1 MRRILTSLA
10 AFILVVMASLSGA
23 PEASAQFRYGPMAGV
38 NLNTLRFKQD
48 LFTINSQVGS
58 LGGIAGEMMF
68 PGIGI
73 GVDLGLFYQMRGSRL
88 HLGEREM
95 WASQGY
101 GTENMNFHTLTIPLH
116 IKLKWRR
123 LGGFEEKIAPMVY
136 GGPTFSFDVAH
147 SRIDAMTYAGGD
159 VALECG
165 IGGEFF
171 EHWQLKAGYSFGM
184 TYVTKAKILSE
195 FSARC
200 NAWTI
205 RLGYYF

>member
-10 AFILVVMASLSGA
+10 AVIVVVIASLSGA

-38 NLNTLRFKQD
+38 NFNTLKFKQD
-48 LFTINSQVGS
+48 LMTINSQVGP

-73 GVDLGLFYQMRGSRL
+73 GVDLGLFYQMRGSKL
-88 HLGEREM
+88 HMREREI
-95 WASQGY
+95 WFSQCFGV
-101 GTENMNFHTLTIPLH
+101 EKLNLHTLTIPLH
-116 IKLKWRR
+116 LKLKWQR
-123 LGGFEEKIAPMVY
+123 LGGFEEKIAPIIY
-136 GGPTFSFDVAH
+136 GGPTFSFDLAH
-147 SRIDAMTYAGGD
+147 SHIDAMTFAGGD

-171 EHWQLKAGYSFGM
+171 ERWQLKAGYSFGM
-184 TYVTKAKILSE
+184 TYITKAKILSD